1 MSSVVG
7 VGRDCWGLQRVG
19 DVSAQSTVDSE
30 ALQTTSAS
38 VGVAEQTTIL
48 TEQTT
53 ILTEQT
59 TILTE
64 QTTILTLGHDQ
75 DSDGEDELEGTVV
88 SQDACSDQPQGS
100 PAVHSEEGDAENS
113 RRGGA
118 AGLSFH
124 ELSYEVA
131 QRKCFKKLPNKIIL
145 DSIRS
150 AAAR

>member
-19 DVSAQSTVDSE
+19 DVSAQSTADSE

-59 TILTE
+59 TILT
-64 QTTILTLGHDQ
+64 LGHDQ
-75 DSDGEDELEGTVV
+75 DSDGEDEPEGTVV

>member
-53 ILTEQT
+53 ILT
-59 TILTE
+59 
-64 QTTILTLGHDQ
+64 LGHDQ
-75 DSDGEDELEGTVV
+75 DSDGEDEPEGTVV

>member
-1 MSSVVG
+1 MQYQVQTKAIRAMSSLVG

-19 DVSAQSTVDSE
+19 DVSAQSTADSE

-53 ILTEQT
+53 ILT
-59 TILTE
+59 
-64 QTTILTLGHDQ
+64 LGHDQ
-75 DSDGEDELEGTVV
+75 DSDGEDEQEGTVV

-113 RRGGA
+113 RTGGA
-118 AGLSFH
+118 AGLSFY

-150 AAAR
+150 AAA